1 MSRNGSYP
9 GVKVLGVCGGR
20 VPKVRP
26 LGPAKTPPPQGHF
39 LLLIGLCC
47 VLGACD
53 NMLVPLAPG
62 GGVYFSVSGFLDTA
76 ADTQFVRVGALRLS
90 GLRGVDTMDG
100 VTVQTRAL
108 DSGETHVWQDS
119 LVRLDDGTTGHLFF
133 APFHPQAG
141 QTYTLTVEAPQNRR
155 TEATTRIPAR
165 PLLETDV
172 PENDSIEV
180 TQGIRFVGVTDA
192 PWDLQVVYRVRLSS
206 SPQERQVSIG
216 YGGRRQGEGWFE
228 EVRLLRD
235 QRLVLGRLNRPT
247 SDTTVQLVE
256 IGAAIELTSPEWE
269 RDDGINFRNGVG
281 FFGAIG
287 RYYLSWRL
295 DPRTVEAIGF
305 IDRQG
310 EPETIR

>member
-1 MSRNGSYP
+1 
-9 GVKVLGVCGGR
+9 
-20 VPKVRP
+20 
-26 LGPAKTPPPQGHF
+26 
-39 LLLIGLCC
+39 

-53 NMLVPLAPG
+53 NTLVPLAPG
-62 GGVYFSVSGFLDTA
+62 GGVHFTVSGFLDTA
-76 ADTQFVRVGALRLS
+76 ADTQFVRVGVLRLS
-90 GLRGVDTMDG
+90 GLPGIDTMDE

-108 DSGETHVWQDS
+108 ESGETHVWQDS

-133 APFHPQAG
+133 APFQPQAG
-141 QTYTLTVEAPQNRR
+141 QTYTMTIEDPQDRR
-155 TEATTRIPAR
+155 TEATTRIPTR
-165 PLLETDV
+165 PLLETDI

-192 PWDLQVVYRVRLSS
+192 PWELQVAYRVRLPN

-256 IGAAIELTSPEWE
+256 IGATIELTSPEWE
-269 RDDGINFRNGVG
+269 TDDGINIKNGEG

-310 EPETIR
+310 EPETTR